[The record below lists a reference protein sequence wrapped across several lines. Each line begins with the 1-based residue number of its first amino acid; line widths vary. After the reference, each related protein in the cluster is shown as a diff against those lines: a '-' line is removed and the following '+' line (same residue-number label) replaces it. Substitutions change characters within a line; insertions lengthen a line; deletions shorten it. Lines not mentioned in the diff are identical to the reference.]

1 MIPVRLTIE
10 GLYSYQKKQT
20 IDFTRLTAANIFGIF
35 GQVGS
40 GKSSILEAISY
51 AIYGDTERLNS
62 KEGRGYNMMNL
73 KSDSLLI
80 EFEFVSGINH
90 KSYLVIVS
98 ARRNSKRFEDVK
110 TIERKAFVDD
120 AGSWIPVELSSLE
133 EAIGLSYANFKR
145 TIIIPQGRF
154 QEFLQL
160 DKKERTN
167 MMKELFNLEKYDLFR
182 KAASL
187 DKRNNDKRQFLEG
200 QLSSLG
206 DVSAEQIEQLKE
218 QLSQYHDLAKELS
231 AELEQKRKELEEW
244 KRLKELNIKKEKLL
258 ADRKELEEKTAAIS
272 RLEDQLKEYE
282 YCLVHFKGL
291 MEQEQQAQKNINLL
305 NEALRIETQSLKKT
319 LDELAD
325 KQQQQVTLKA
335 DYDQR
340 DRLNAEADDLDRIAK
355 AKVLI
360 AEIESLISRT
370 AKGEEVIKANEAKVK
385 GLKDTQEKQNA
396 NLKSLKQQLPDVA
409 LLSRVREWYTFSK
422 SLSAQHAEA
431 KQEHELALNEKRNAE
446 GELVLLLD
454 GKELSVGLPV
464 AFPSQVQEKIRE
476 EVVRLTDI
484 VRQKD
489 KELQHLLVQQKL
501 GQYADEL
508 KSGEPC
514 PLCGSTHHPQILNI
528 ANVAEAIST
537 TRRQK
542 ENAQASIDQCNV
554 LDRKLVELGAK
565 LKGVNEKCGR
575 ATERV
580 AKLEADIKQHQ
591 DKFEWEAYKTEESLS
606 KAFAVADKLGKDI
619 KQLEDAIEKASSNL
633 QEEEKNTEK
642 YRKAVEVFKLE
653 MASKEGQKQSLI
665 AGLRYLQLSQHE
677 GKAPKELEDMAIDMR
692 NHVGSVVAK
701 FDRLS
706 TEIAD
711 LRQQEGKSSGSIA
724 ANEANLHK
732 EQQSLDS
739 ITQSISQ
746 KLEANGHLSLEE
758 VKQTLALGLDVDG
771 VRKQIANHNQAVQTV
786 AAQIIENEKE
796 FAGRTYNAEEHLALD
811 GAVVELAN
819 REGGNRKDI
828 GRVENEIATKN
839 AALEQQAA
847 IRKELDVVVMR
858 ASELSTLKNMLQGNK
873 FIDFI
878 STTYLQNLCS
888 AANDRFYKM
897 TRQRLS
903 LELTED
909 NSFQVR
915 DYMNG
920 GKTRSVKTLSG
931 GQTFQASLSLALALS
946 DNIQRMQSA
955 DQNFF
960 FLDEG
965 FGTLDKDS
973 LGIVFDTLKS
983 LRKENRIVG
992 VISHVDEMQQEIET
1006 YLKVVNHD
1014 DGGSIVTASW
1024 E

>member
-10 GLYSYQKKQT
+10 GLYSYQQRQT

-73 KSDSLLI
+73 KSDNLLV

-90 KSYLVIVS
+90 KNYLVNVS

-120 AGSWIPVELSSLE
+120 AGNWIPVELSSLE

-145 TIIIPQGRF
+145 TIIIPQGKF

-206 DVSAEQIEQLKE
+206 DVNAEQIEQLKE
-218 QLSQYHDLAKELS
+218 QLSQYQDLAKALS

-244 KRLKELNIKKEKLL
+244 KRLKDLNIKKEKLL
-258 ADRKELEEKTAAIS
+258 ADRKALEEKTAAIS
-272 RLEDQLKEYE
+272 RLEAQLKEYE

-291 MEQEQQAQKNINLL
+291 MEQEQQAQKSINLL
-305 NEALRIETQSLKKT
+305 NEALRVEKQSLKKT

-325 KQQQQVTLKA
+325 KQQQQVILKE

-340 DRLNAEADDLDRIAK
+340 DRINAEADDLDRIAK

-360 AEIESLISRT
+360 AEIENLNVRI

-385 GLKDTQEKQNA
+385 ELKDLQEKQTG
-396 NLKSLKQQLPDVA
+396 NLKNLKQQLPDIA
-409 LLSRVREWYTFSK
+409 LLSRVREWYTYNK
-422 SLSAQHAEA
+422 SLSAQLVEA
-431 KQEHELALNEKRNAE
+431 KHEHEAALKEKKITE
-446 GELVLLLD
+446 DELVLLLNE
-454 GKELSVGLPV
+454 KELTVGLPF
-464 AFPSQVQEKIRE
+464 ASPSEAQEKVRE
-476 EVVRLTDI
+476 EIVRLTDI

-508 KSGEPC
+508 QSGEPC

-528 ANVAEAIST
+528 ANVAEAISL

-542 ENAQASIDQCNV
+542 EDAEVGINQCNV

-565 LKGVNEKCGR
+565 LKGVSEKCDKT
-575 ATERV
+575 AERV
-580 AKLEADIKQHQ
+580 AKLEADFKQHQ
-591 DKFEWEAYKTEESLS
+591 DKFEWEEYKTEESLS

-619 KQLEDAIEKASSNL
+619 KLLEDTIEKASSNL

-642 YRKAVEVFKLE
+642 YRKAVEAFKLE
-653 MASKEGQKQSLI
+653 MASKDGQKQSLL
-665 AGLRYLQLSQHE
+665 AGLRYLELSHYE
-677 GKAPKELEDMAIDMR
+677 GKAPKELEELATGKRTYI
-692 NHVGSVVAK
+692 NSVVAK
-701 FDRLS
+701 FDKLS
-706 TEIAD
+706 AEIAD
-711 LRQQEGKSSGSIA
+711 LRQQEGKSRGSIA
-724 ANEANLHK
+724 ANEANLQK
-732 EQQSLDS
+732 EQQSLDA
-739 ITQSISQ
+739 ITLSISQ
-746 KLEANGHLSLEE
+746 KLEANGHLTLAE

-771 VRKQIANHNQAVQTV
+771 VRKQIADHNQAVQTV
-786 AAQIIENEKE
+786 AAQLVENERE
-796 FAGRTYNAEEHLALD
+796 YAGRTYNADEHLALD
-811 GAVVELAN
+811 AAVVELAN

-839 AALEQQAA
+839 AALEQQAS
-847 IRKELDVVVMR
+847 IRKELDVVTMR
-858 ASELSTLKNMLQGNK
+858 ASELSTLKNMLQGNR

-909 NSFQVR
+909 NNFQVR

-1014 DGGSIVTASW
+1014 DRGSIIMASW